1 MKALCGVPAAI
12 PPRLDALAHILFD
25 SKEER
30 MIMKTI
36 RARVC
41 DDRHLELE
49 EDLGQPEG
57 AMLII
62 HIETSS
68 EMDDYGRRLRA
79 YYASCSEEAL
89 QEESDIA
96 ESLMPMDAPI
106 DTDDMKW

>member
-1 MKALCGVPAAI
+1 MKLLCGIHAGYPS
-12 PPRLDALAHILFD
+12 RLDARRNILYDF
-25 SKEER
+25 KVER
-30 MIMKTI
+30 MTMKRI

-62 HIETSS
+62 QIEVPS
-68 EMDDYGRRLRA
+68 ERDDYGRRLRA

-89 QEESDIA
+89 QAESDIA
-96 ESLMPMDAPI
+96 ESLMPMDANL
-106 DTDDMKW
+106 DTEDTKW